1 MEKILNTKLVKLD
14 FDAKDKLDAIDQLA
28 KLIEEQGKLKDY
40 EGYINQVLEREK
52 IFPTSIGYSVSIP
65 HGKCDSVNEAAI
77 AFGRLNNEIKWSD
90 EENIRYVF
98 LIAVPESEAGDTHLK
113 ILAQISR
120 KLMREEFRNKIE
132 AAETADEII
141 NAMIN

>member
-1 MEKILNTKLVKLD
+1 MDKILSTRLVKLD
-14 FDAKDKLDAIDQLA
+14 FDAKDKLDAIEQLA
-28 KLIEEQGKLKDY
+28 ELIDNEGKLGNY

-52 IFPTSIGYSVSIP
+52 VFPTSIGYSVAIP
-65 HGKCDSVNEAAI
+65 HGKSNSVNEAAI
-77 AFGRLNNEIKWSD
+77 AFGRLNHEIPWSE

-132 AAETADEII
+132 AAVSADEII